1 MENQES
7 NLQSLSIEQIHKLIE
22 KTKQEIEQLN
32 DAIKQ
37 KQEYLSNLL
46 IQINNQ

>member
-7 NLQSLSIEQIHKLIE
+7 NLQSLSIEQIDKLIE